1 MFAPSGIPKQAPTY
15 RTGKRQ
21 MPHTLKYAGAPY
33 DDQAQLIDPINKTTS
48 GPGRALCSCGIISP
62 ELESGAARREWFKD
76 HRAKYEPREVP
87 ESAVMAT
94 RTIEFPV
101 TVAKHFWLS
110 LGHAAADQVRVS
122 HPGLKV
128 EHNDETR
135 TITVT
140 GAEDEVTEASRQLT
154 DLYESVG
161 PAFFLWKKQSED
173 YKALQHNTLEGRRAS
188 YQLTKRFFVGYA
200 RHHFAKE
207 LL

>member
-1 MFAPSGIPKQAPTY
+1 
-15 RTGKRQ
+15 

-33 DDQAQLIDPINKTTS
+33 DDQAQLIDPVNKTTA

-62 ELESGAARREWFKD
+62 ELPSGPARREWFKD
-76 HRAKYEPREVP
+76 HRAKYEQEVP
-87 ESAVMAT
+87 ASAVTTTAT
-94 RTIEFPV
+94 VDFPV

-110 LGHAAADQVRVS
+110 LGHAAADQVRMS
-122 HPGLKV
+122 YPGLKV
-128 EHNDETR
+128 EHDDETR

-140 GAEDEVTEASRQLT
+140 GAEADVSRAVRQLT
-154 DLYESVG
+154 DLYEGVG